1 MIEMEKDKSDQQS
14 MLRWAMAGT
23 NDNRKSRAEDAN
35 TGREE
40 GAQQKTSKREQTE
53 EKCWAEGTTMNF
65 DSMLQERMQQMKT
78 SIKTETAKWLEK
90 VNQNSSDTIVVNE
103 AMRKWAASMARTID

>member
-1 MIEMEKDKSDQQS
+1 MEKEKSDQQS
-14 MLRWAMAGT
+14 MLRWTMAGT

-53 EKCWAEGTTMNF
+53 EKC
-65 DSMLQERMQQMKT
+65 
-78 SIKTETAKWLEK
+78 
-90 VNQNSSDTIVVNE
+90 
-103 AMRKWAASMARTID
+103 